1 MRSLRSLWAAG
12 LLLRRLRGEGGV
24 VLLIVILVSS
34 TSFVFAAAPRLFNR
48 VSDDALRYA
57 VRTASPTQRSLGATL
72 TSTIGAASGEGIGP
86 VQAYGDRVEGQLPES
101 LHALIAQRVL
111 RITSVRLL
119 VADPPNYDTRV
130 SLHYQDGLT
139 DATLLI
145 EGRWPVERGVPLETE
160 PLTGPPTSQGGR
172 IRPIQPTAPSTA
184 PGGRTRPTLPTAPST
199 VPAARIASSTLLDEP
214 NILEGAIS
222 TAAAAEIGVTV
233 GDRLA
238 VSLDGSDAAN
248 LRVPYRLAD
257 TEVEI
262 VGLFEAVDETAAYW
276 SGDTSLVRPVQ
287 LGSEDDPVAGV
298 AAYFVPEMY
307 PSLASSR
314 LPFRY
319 EWRFLIDA
327 ERLDASQV
335 PGLQSDLRR
344 LGVVSGAGGTGEA
357 GVVEIRTGLPAI
369 LERFTDERA
378 RTATILSIATIGPF
392 GLAAGAMAM
401 VALLLVRRR
410 RAMLALARG
419 RGASGSL
426 VIGAQLWESIVIAGG
441 AALAGLLLALA
452 LVPAR
457 ASPLSATL
465 AIAVAAVAT
474 ALLVGASWSTAR
486 RSLGNLERDD
496 TPVFRVTTRR
506 LVIEGTIVFLAV
518 GATLLLRQRGLG
530 VGTTTGATGATA
542 GNAVQF
548 DPLLAAVPVVAGL
561 AAGIVALRLYPL
573 PIRALG
579 WLAAKRRDFV
589 PVLGLRTI
597 GRHPGAANLPLL
609 VLLLTAAF
617 GAFSSVLASSINRG
631 QETASYLDVGADFR
645 VERIGLGSLAP
656 AADIQAVAGVETI
669 APGLTDISAPF
680 ATTAGQRSSIFFEAV
695 QPADY
700 ARVVAGTPAEPRWP
714 QAFLEAPTASP
725 GSVENPIP
733 ALVSTKLPT
742 GSRHLDPGDTFRV
755 TVVGTSLAF
764 RVVEQR
770 DTFPGLGARSTF
782 AIVSFEWLRAA
793 FDKPPSPSVFWVR
806 GSDGTGERLA
816 TAVAAAGGQGHVV
829 SRYEA
834 FAALHDAPL
843 EAVIATAYATAL
855 VIAVVY
861 MAMAIVGAM
870 VLSAVGRTRDLAYLR
885 TLGVTARQALG
896 LTVMEHGPPVVLAL
910 IPGVALGIAI
920 AALVEPGLGLA
931 TFVGLSG
938 VPLYVDWTALALL
951 AGSLIGVVGLAVAI
965 GTWLSR
971 RARMADALRI
981 GEH

>member
-24 VLLIVILVSS
+24 ILLIVLLVAS

-48 VSDDALRYA
+48 VTDDALRYA

-72 TSTIGAASGEGIGP
+72 TSNIGAASGEGIGP
-86 VQAYGDRVEGQLPES
+86 VQAYGDRVEEQLPGS
-101 LHALIAQRVL
+101 LHDLISERVL
-111 RITSVRLL
+111 RVDSARML
-119 VADPPNYDTRV
+119 VDDPPSYDTRI
-130 SLHYQDGLT
+130 SFRYQDGLP
-139 DATLLI
+139 DATRLVA
-145 EGRWPVERGVPLETE
+145 GNWPVDRGTPVRTVPI
-160 PLTGPPTSQGGR
+160 TGPT
-172 IRPIQPTAPSTA
+172 TA
-184 PGGRTRPTLPTAPST
+184 PGGREAPD
-199 VPAARIASSTLLDEP
+199 VVEA
-214 NILEGAIS
+214 AIS
-222 TAAAAEIGVTV
+222 TATAAETGVQV
-233 GDRLA
+233 GDRLS
-238 VSLDGSDAAN
+238 VTLDGSDPLN
-248 LRVPYRLAD
+248 FRVPYRLAP
-257 TEVEI
+257 TVIEI
-262 VGLFEAVDETAAYW
+262 VGLFEAIDETAPYW
-276 SGDTSLVRPVQ
+276 TGDSALLRPVQ
-287 LGSEDDPVAGV
+287 LGSEDSPVAGV
-298 AAYFVPEMY
+298 AAYVTPEMY

-319 EWRFLIDA
+319 EWRFLIDGA
-327 ERLDASQV
+327 RLDASQV

-378 RTATILSIATIGPF
+378 QTETVLSIATLGPF

-426 VIGAQLWESIVIAGG
+426 VLGAQLWESILIAGG

-452 LVPAR
+452 LIPAR
-457 ASPLSATL
+457 GSPLSATL
-465 AIAVAAVAT
+465 AIAVGAVAT

-530 VGTTTGATGATA
+530 AGSAATTGTGATA

-548 DPLLAAVPVVAGL
+548 DPLLAAVPVLAGL

-631 QETASYLDVGADFR
+631 QETASYLDIGADYR

-656 AADIQAVAGVETI
+656 AADIQAVAGVEAI
-669 APGLTDISAPF
+669 APGLTDTSAPF

-695 QPADY
+695 QPAEY

-714 QAFLEAPTASP
+714 QAFLEAPTANP
-725 GSVENPIP
+725 GSDENPIP

-742 GSRHLDPGDTFRV
+742 GSRHLDPGDTFRM
-755 TVVGTSLAF
+755 TVVGASLAF
-764 RVVEQR
+764 RVVELR
-770 DTFPGLGARSTF
+770 DTFPGLGSRSTF

-793 FDKPPSPSVFWVR
+793 FEKPPSPSVFWVR
-806 GSDGTGERLA
+806 ATDGTGERLSA
-816 TAVAAAGGQGHVV
+816 AVVAAGGQGHVV
-829 SRYEA
+829 SRYQA

-843 EAVIATAYATAL
+843 EAVIATAYGAAL

-870 VLSAVGRTRDLAYLR
+870 VLSAAGRTRDLAYLR

-910 IPGVALGIAI
+910 VPGVALGIAI

-951 AGSLIGVVGLAVAI
+951 AGSLIGIVGLAVAT